1 MIQVIATYQNGS
13 TGQLAFITALM
24 NWLGTLGRIFTTVKE
39 TMDLLILASFSISFI
54 LNTIIMIQFL
64 WYWNVSSKQ
73 ASIDAKKK
81 A

>member
-1 MIQVIATYQNGS
+1 MIQVITTYQNGS

-39 TMDLLILASFSISFI
+39 TMDPLILASFTTSFG
-54 LNTIIMIQFL
+54 LNTVIMIQFL

-73 ASIDAKKK
+73 ATIDSKKK
-81 A
+81 E